1 MKEEVAKLLNTYKD
15 KWVNEYGNCT
25 TDELEE
31 FWSDA
36 FTTFESTLFNN
47 AMRNGDTSRLPKDA
61 IPKPSTNVISA
72 PMGSGKSTALMHYL
86 KNMNRYYRALI
97 VVELIET
104 ADEYAEYLKDEG
116 CVAVH
121 SKNNNTID
129 SCLNSRIMVI
139 THNMLVQMLK
149 KTTADELFESYHLI
163 VIDEQINTYEHIY
176 FSYYEI
182 DSKVLPALRAL
193 NLDDEYGSLFTS
205 LQEEMSDFRVGKE
218 KIRVLH
224 RYHKENN
231 NILDWSNID
240 KAIKEKLS
248 DGTRLEDDLYKN
260 LKDLSI
266 KIQRI
271 SRQGRYKLSFL
282 QREGGRIT
290 YNVVID
296 FFPSE
301 VSKVILDGTASINDT
316 YKLLN
321 ENLGFIHIKT
331 YPNARNYSKAAFS
344 FCTLPTGKSKIAFPK
359 NSSPDNAQNE
369 DIKAALQKLVSRV
382 NERYKNETDAKVLFI
397 VHKDNEAYLERLL
410 GDNMAVTH
418 WGRHIGL
425 NDYRDYNK
433 VVIYGLN
440 HRPVRV
446 YSAMHFSTFSSK
458 SNLDYSSIN
467 EMESSV
473 LSCDILQAMNRIA
486 LRKVEGHGHCP
497 DGVEV
502 FIALPS
508 VKKTSTAILN
518 KIKSVMPTAKYVE
531 DDTSN
536 PMYNLLTTVKSNV
549 HLLTDFLRTSD
560 EIVLPS
566 SIYDKAHGC
575 MSRDEYRTIFNNR
588 NVQATKEELSSIG
601 WVLTHPTKLDKE
613 RYRMGNRTT
622 NVFKYVGV
630 YNPFQDETSADY

>member
-1 MKEEVAKLLNTYKD
+1 
-15 KWVNEYGNCT
+15 
-25 TDELEE
+25 
-31 FWSDA
+31 
-36 FTTFESTLFNN
+36 
-47 AMRNGDTSRLPKDA
+47 MRNGDTSRLPKDA
-61 IPKPSTNVISA
+61 IPKPCTSVISA

-86 KNMNRYYRALI
+86 MNMNRYYRALI

-104 ADEYAEYLKDEG
+104 ADEYANYLKDEG

-139 THNMLVQMLK
+139 THNMLIQMLK
-149 KTTADELFESYHLI
+149 KEKADELFESYHLI

-176 FSYYEI
+176 LSYYDI

-193 NLDDEYGSLFTS
+193 NLDDEYGSLFAR
-205 LQEEMSDFRVGKE
+205 LQEEMSDFRDGKE
-218 KIRVLH
+218 NIRVLH
-224 RYHKENN
+224 SYHRENKN
-231 NILDWSNID
+231 NILDWSNLNE
-240 KAIKEKLS
+240 AIQEKLS
-248 DGTRLEDDLYKN
+248 DGAVLEDDLYKN

-296 FFPSE
+296 FFPSK

-321 ENLGFIHIKT
+321 KNLGCIDIKT
-331 YPNARNYSKAAFS
+331 YPSARDYSKAAFS
-344 FCTLPTGKSKIAFPK
+344 FCTLPTGKGKVAFSQGSNP
-359 NSSPDNAQNE
+359 NSAQNE
-369 DIKAALQKLVSRV
+369 DIKVALQKLISRV
-382 NERYKNETDAKVLFI
+382 KERYKNQPDAKVLFI
-397 VHKDNEAYLERLL
+397 VHKNNERYLEGLL

-425 NDYRDYNK
+425 NDYKDYNK

-440 HRPVRV
+440 HRPSRV

-486 LRKVEGHGHCP
+486 LRKVEAHGHCP

-508 VKKTSTAILN
+508 VKKTSIAILN
-518 KIKSVMPTAKYVE
+518 KIKSVMPTAKYLQ

-549 HLLTDFLRTSD
+549 HKLTDFLCTSDD

-566 SIYDKAHGC
+566 SIYNKVHGC
-575 MSRDEYRTIFNNR
+575 MSRDEYRTILNSR
-588 NVQATKEELSSIG
+588 NAQVTKEELSSIG
-601 WVLTHPTKLDKE
+601 WVLTTPSKSDKE

-622 NVFKYVGV
+622 NVFKHVGV